1 MVKDIEA
8 MHKKMS
14 VYEEVDRLAEEGG
27 LSDLLRFRV
36 SMLTEEY
43 EETLAALR
51 ANDPEEVV
59 DGLTDM
65 LVVILGTMD
74 LFDID
79 APKAWDQVMAANL
92 AKEPGI
98 KPGRPNPLGL
108 PDLMKPPGWE
118 APSHEG
124 NHGLLPKVLVA
135 K

>member
-1 MVKDIEA
+1 MIKDIEA

-43 EETLAALR
+43 EETLSALR
-51 ANDPEEVV
+51 ANDSEEVV

-124 NHGLLPKVLVA
+124 NHGLLPSVLVA